1 MLKKIFKRFRKTPAA
16 DAAAI
21 ASAKDRIPERD
32 PLDPVERT
40 SGWTVTGDPRPELQ
54 LRSIDDF
61 PIVEQ
66 QDEPRIVKTLSGA
79 RIAMDSGVA
88 AKPVNFAMDAGT
100 GGDCNPSMAGTM
112 QTPYAVPE
120 QLMNWYMSQ
129 SFIGY
134 QACALIAQHWLVDK
148 ACAMSGEDAVR
159 NGWTL
164 KAVSED
170 EELDDAT
177 RDLITRHDEKF
188 QLVHNLKQLSR
199 FKNIFGIRVALF
211 EVESDDDKY
220 YEKPFNIDGVTEGSY
235 KGISQVDPYWM
246 MPMLTSESTADP
258 SSMHFYDPEFWII
271 SGKKYHRSHLVI
283 IRAPEPADI
292 LKPTYIFGGVP
303 LTQRIYERVYAAE
316 RIANEAPLLATNK
329 RTTAIHVDTE
339 KAILN
344 EGKFIEKLKFWV
356 KYRDNHAI
364 KVLGKEETM
373 EQFDTSLADFDAV
386 IMNQY
391 QLAAAI
397 AEVPATKLLGTAPK
411 GFNATGEFET
421 ISYHEKLESVQ
432 KHEMSPML
440 ERHYL
445 LTEKS
450 LGLDIQL
457 QHVWEPVD
465 SMTALQRSDL
475 NLKKAQT
482 GKELV
487 AAGAISP
494 DEERNRI
501 RDDKY
506 SGYNRLSVDDAEG
519 QPGMSPEALAELE
532 KSKAQE
538 SKATAEV
545 EKAGAEE
552 AKANATVTK
561 VEHETGK
568 TPAGAAQEGIEV
580 PASVAAL
587 PPDGSLQ
594 SQAQRQENTMLDPE
608 SALANATPGYA
619 GIDPT
624 LAAILGKLTDAIDKI
639 GDVIRPEGLDIA
651 NGTVPG
657 RQRTTL
663 PGIKGSVSP
672 GVTGAHQ
679 VAAPMEAWKL
689 PKIKVHG
696 MNLVIENPRGS
707 NRRGQTIDGETWSV
721 NMPHHYGFIK
731 GVNGYD
737 GDELDCFVGP
747 NLKADQVFVVNQND
761 ASGEFDEH
769 KCMLGFDCIDDARAA
784 YDASYGPDWKGFDS
798 IVQMTIDQFKEW
810 AASDKAVEGKCESPL
825 DKDCIAEVGSSPQM
839 ADNPAAK

>member
-1 MLKKIFKRFRKTPAA
+1 MLTKFFKRFAKTKTAEAA
-16 DAAAI
+16 RDTARGR
-21 ASAKDRIPERD
+21 STGD
-32 PLDPVERT
+32 PLDPIER
-40 SGWTVTGDPRPELQ
+40 SQGWSTGETRAAPV
-54 LRSIDDF
+54 LRTAESF

-66 QDEPRIVKTLSGA
+66 QEAAPRLIKMANGA
-79 RIAMDSGVA
+79 TIALDSSVI
-88 AKPVNFAMDAGT
+88 AKPFIGDSAQ
-100 GGDCNPSMAGTM
+100 GDCDPSMAGSM

-148 ACAMSGEDAVR
+148 ACAMTGEDAVR

-177 RDLITRHDEKF
+177 RDMLTRHDEAF
-188 QLVHNLKQLSR
+188 NLVHNLKQLSR

-211 EVESDDDKY
+211 EVTSDDEKY
-220 YEKPFNIDGVTEGSY
+220 YEKPFNIDGVTKDSY

-246 MPMLTSESTADP
+246 MPMLTSESTSDP

-316 RIANEAPLLATNK
+316 RTANEAPLLAMNK
-329 RTTAIHVDTE
+329 RTTAIHVDME
-339 KAILN
+339 KAVLN
-344 EGKFIEKLKFWV
+344 EAKFIEKLKFWV
-356 KYRDNHAI
+356 KFRDNHAV

-373 EQFDTSLADFDAV
+373 EQFDTSLSDFDAV

-421 ISYHEKLESVQ
+421 VSYHEKLESVQ
-432 KHEMSPML
+432 KHELSPML
-440 ERHYL
+440 DRHYM
-445 LTEKS
+445 LTERS
-450 LGLDIQL
+450 LDLKVQI

-475 NLKKAQT
+475 NLKKSQT
-482 GKELV
+482 GQALV
-487 AAGAISP
+487 ESGAIAP

-506 SGYNRLSVDDAEG
+506 SGYNRLDTVDAESK
-519 QPGMSPEALAELE
+519 PGMSPEALAELE
-532 KSKAQE
+532 KAGAQE
-538 SKATAEV
+538 T
-545 EKAGAEE
+545 KAGAAVTAAVAPATAP
-552 AKANATVTK
+552 AK
-561 VEHETGK
+561 
-568 TPAGAAQEGIEV
+568 GAEEGIEV
-580 PASVAAL
+580 PPTVAATPL
-587 PPDGSLQ
+587 AGSAQ
-594 SQAQRQENTMLDPE
+594 TQAQRQENTFLDPE
-608 SALANATPGYA
+608 AALASATPAPGK
-619 GIDPT
+619 IDPA
-624 LAAILGKLTDAIDKI
+624 LAAILAQMATTIDKI
-639 GDVIRPEGLDIA
+639 SDFIRPEGMDLA

-657 RQRTTL
+657 QQRTVM
-663 PGIKGSVSP
+663 PSIKGSVSP
-672 GVTGAHQ
+672 SVTGAHQ
-679 VAAPMEAWKL
+679 VAGEMEPWKL
-689 PKIKVHG
+689 PKMKVNG
-696 MNLVIENPRGS
+696 MNLAIENPRGS
-707 NRRGQTIDGETWSV
+707 NRRGQTIDGEQWSV

-747 NLKADQVFVVNQND
+747 NLKSGQAFVVNQND
-761 ASGEFDEH
+761 KDGEFDEH
-769 KCMLGFDCIDDARAA
+769 KVMLGFDTEEDAKAG
-784 YDASYGPDWKGFDS
+784 YLASYGADWKGFDS
-798 IVQMTIDQFKEW
+798 MVPMTIEQFKAW
-810 AASDKAVEGKCESPL
+810 CAGDKAIEGKCSSPL
-825 DKDCIAEVGSSPQM
+825 DAPCISQTSSNANM
-839 ADNPAAK
+839 AQ